1 MLEQSVYIF
10 FPYIPCPL
18 CHFFLQGKQVLVAA
32 ATKPLKLSLSFSDYV
47 LNVVFKRRPE

>member
-10 FPYIPCPL
+10 FLTYSSNL
-18 CHFFLQGKQVLVAA
+18 SFFLQGKQVLVAA